1 MTRGRGF
8 DGATLAFLA
17 MLIGST
23 WLRIHMLRLDLIDLY
38 FDEAQYW
45 AWSRTL
51 ELGYFTKPPLVA
63 WAIAGTTALFGD
75 AEWAVRLAA
84 PLGHALAALVLFGL
98 GRAMY
103 GAWAGF
109 WAGIGWLLIPGVS
122 LSANVISTDALML
135 PLWAAAL
142 FSLWRLTLTR
152 AWVWA
157 IALGAAVGLGTQAKY
172 AMLYFPLCAA
182 LAAYWSAPTRQALGG
197 GRALVAILVALAIIA
212 PNLWWN
218 AQNGFVTAQH
228 TASNA
233 RFDPSDLFNPDEL
246 LEFAVGQAGVLGPL
260 IFVALIA
267 LLWKAAVELPA
278 LREEDKFLLAFVIPP
293 LALVSGIALV
303 SRANANWAAAAC
315 PATIVW
321 VAGRLA
327 SSVNGRRYLAGA
339 IAVNAALFAVTTWV
353 LLYSPEVANRARGIR
368 EARGWEEA
376 SHEIALR
383 AVAKAGEPP
392 FTAVLV
398 DDRTTFFE
406 LGYYWRH
413 ARSAGAPLPPVRMWL
428 LHQEARGSAE
438 MTDPM
443 RPTEGARV
451 LVIHRSPN
459 YLPVIADDF
468 TVFRTVE
475 HLTIPLGGGINR
487 DIEISVGEGFA
498 PVPRD
503 AAFEERLQR
512 RR

>member
-1 MTRGRGF
+1 MTRSRGF

-17 MLIGST
+17 MLIGLT

-45 AWSRTL
+45 AWSRSL

-75 AEWAVRLAA
+75 AEWVVRLAA
-84 PLGHALAALVLFGL
+84 PLAHAFAALVLFGL

-109 WAGIGWLLIPGVS
+109 WAGLGWLLIPGVS

-135 PLWAAAL
+135 PLWALAL
-142 FSLWRLTLTR
+142 FATWRLTLTR
-152 AWVWA
+152 AWIWA

-172 AMLYFPLCAA
+172 AMLYFPVCAA

-197 GRALVAILVALAIIA
+197 GRAIVAILVMLAIIA

-218 AQNGFVTAQH
+218 AQHGFVTAQH
-228 TASNA
+228 TAANA

-246 LEFAVGQAGVLGPL
+246 VEFTVGQAGVLGPL
-260 IFVALIA
+260 IFIALAA
-267 LLWKAAVELPA
+267 LLWKAATDTRA
-278 LREEDKFLLAFVIPP
+278 LRDEDKFLLAFILPP
-293 LALVSGIALV
+293 LLIVSGVALV

-315 PATIVW
+315 PATMVW

-327 SSVNGRRYLAGA
+327 SGVNGRRFLALA
-339 IAVNAALFAVTTWV
+339 SVLNAALFAVMTWL
-353 LLYSPEVANRARGIR
+353 LLYSPDVANRARGIR
-368 EARGWEEA
+368 EARGWEETA
-376 SHEIALR
+376 HEIALR
-383 AVAKAGEPP
+383 AVAKQGELP

-406 LGYYWRH
+406 LGYYWRT
-413 ARSAGAPLPPVRMWL
+413 ARRAGAPLPPVRMWL
-428 LHQEARGSAE
+428 LHREARSSAE
-438 MTDPM
+438 LTDPM
-443 RPTEGARV
+443 RAEDGARV
-451 LVIHRSPN
+451 LVVHRSPA

-475 HLTIPLGGGINR
+475 HLTIPLGGGANR
-487 DIEISVGEGFA
+487 DLEISVGERFA

-512 RR
+512 RH